1 MRRRALRRASLVI
14 ALSGAVV
21 FGAASVAGATPSPN
35 GPGQPGVLST
45 GSGGTACGDANASN
59 QPTGF
64 GTDGFAHAGL
74 VYAGSPQNPT
84 AANGSPTISQY
95 DIACFQLTSNPGH

>member
-1 MRRRALRRASLVI
+1 MRSRALKRASVVI
-14 ALSGAVV
+14 SLALAAG
-21 FGAASVAGATPSPN
+21 FGGMSTASATPSPN

-45 GSGGTACGDANASN
+45 GTGGTSCGDQNALN

-64 GTDGFAHAGL
+64 GFDGFAHAGL

-84 AANGSPTISQY
+84 APNGSPTISQY
-95 DIACFQLTSNPGH
+95 DIACFQVSSNPGH